1 MIYTYLCE
9 KCSLANPEL
18 NLTYTFRSENG
29 LNSWQTDRIDITP
42 NKETKISLVKAKTDG
57 NEGGYWGI
65 YIAECP
71 EIIDNKAVYR
81 ENVPMDANN
90 STILCRNLNAQRR
103 DENNINKENQ
113 TRNDGFSCEP
123 GKFGKGCM
131 ISVKIF

>member
-18 NLTYTFRSENG
+18 NLTHTFRSENG

-71 EIIDNKAVYR
+71 EIIDNKGTFLLLLLVGSTVR
-81 ENVPMDANN
+81 FVSDEPVKKMRRGLGRVQIENKSLIPLVRTLPVVCTSN
-90 STILCRNLNAQRR
+90 
-103 DENNINKENQ
+103 
-113 TRNDGFSCEP
+113 
-123 GKFGKGCM
+123 
-131 ISVKIF
+131 